1 MSSTILNIL
10 IQPVQDN
17 LQRINPLFQK
27 VVLESR
33 GDKDQPMY
41 MAIIHN
47 QYPFNMLNIWFAI
60 V

>member
-17 LQRINPLFQK
+17 LQRINLLFQK
-27 VVLESR
+27 VILESR

-41 MAIIHN
+41 KA
-47 QYPFNMLNIWFAI
+47 LS
-60 V
+60 